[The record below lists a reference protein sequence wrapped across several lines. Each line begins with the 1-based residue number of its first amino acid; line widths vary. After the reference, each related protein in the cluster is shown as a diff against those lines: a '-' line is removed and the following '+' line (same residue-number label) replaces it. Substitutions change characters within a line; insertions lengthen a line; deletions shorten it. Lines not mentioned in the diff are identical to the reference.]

1 MNATNCDKMVRHPRL
16 SFMWIP
22 ECYADGRRKFDYHKE
37 RYLADINRR
46 RACIFYLSLTALA
59 VMIAWGIYERNYGD
73 IKIYQLCWFLSIF
86 LTCMWGLLKRSWRT
100 RFIPRCA
107 HSLIIRRL
115 NSGTWEHEM
124 FVAGY
129 ALLCIPIAE
138 LLLVT
143 NMITLEMGYGRV
155 ALVMFII
162 PTCLSLSEDIWMR
175 MLFLTQHVPYFI
187 TH

>member
-22 ECYADGRRKFDYHKE
+22 ECYADGRRKFDYYKE
-37 RYLADINRR
+37 RYLANINYR

-59 VMIAWGIYERNYGD
+59 VMIAWGICERIYGD
-73 IKIYQLCWFLSIF
+73 IKMYEFFFFLSLFVIGW
-86 LTCMWGLLKRSWRT
+86 LWWLPRSWRT
-100 RFIPRCA
+100 RFIPRCT
-107 HSLIIRRL
+107 HSLIMRRL
-115 NSGTWEHEM
+115 HAGTWEHEM

-162 PTCLSLSEDIWMR
+162 PACLSLSEDIWMR